1 MQQHNSIN
9 KDAMAI
15 QTTSCIHTNKIYHL
29 RQFWM
34 LATAARVHQMTKVCH
49 HCIPLYLFI
58 GSKKTAVLQCLQ
70 SLLRISASW
79 SMIIVLQF
87 SNLGLS
93 ACTHC
98 RHKQHQAQR
107 TEQYFRIKGVNC
119 VLLHDHKR

>member
-1 MQQHNSIN
+1 
-9 KDAMAI
+9 
-15 QTTSCIHTNKIYHL
+15 
-29 RQFWM
+29 M

-58 GSKKTAVLQCLQ
+58 GSKNTAVLQCLQ

-87 SNLGLS
+87 SNPGSQCLYILTVDINS
-93 ACTHC
+93 I
-98 RHKQHQAQR
+98 RR

-119 VLLHDHKR
+119 ELLHDHKR